1 VPELDKLGFAQGKNL
16 LIDTR
21 GGGPEQLPG
30 LMHELLD
37 AGTPDAI
44 VAIGTEPLRVAREIT
59 KTIPIVA
66 FGPDVVAEGFAGSFA
81 HPGSNVTG
89 VVILSA
95 EMEAKRLDLLH
106 EAVPGARRVAA
117 LLRSATS
124 EEAMRTTAAR
134 DGIDLIVFAA
144 DSSTGYARDFA
155 NMRGARVEALAVG
168 SHPELFRDVQRI
180 ATFAIEARLPTVCQW
195 AEMARSGCLIGYGP
209 SLPELYRRTA
219 EYVARIFRGASPA
232 ELPIEQPTKFE
243 LTVNLKTARSIGVTL
258 PTSILLRADEVIE

>member
-1 VPELDKLGFAQGKNL
+1 
-16 LIDTR
+16 
-21 GGGPEQLPG
+21 
-30 LMHELLD
+30 MHELLD

-44 VAIGTEPLRVAREIT
+44 LAIGTESLRIAREMT

-66 FGPDVVAEGFAGSFA
+66 FGPDVIAEGFAESLA

-89 VVILSA
+89 VMILSA

-106 EAVPGARRVAA
+106 EAFPEARRVAA

-124 EEAMRTTAAR
+124 EKAMRTTATR
-134 DGIDLIVFAA
+134 DGIDLIVFAGSSPA
-144 DSSTGYARDFA
+144 DYTQDFA
-155 NMRGARVEALAVG
+155 KMHEAGAEALAVG
-168 SHPELFRDVQRI
+168 SHPELFRDAERI
-180 ATFAIEARLPTVCQW
+180 ATLAIESGLPTICQW

-219 EYVARIFRGASPA
+219 GYIARIFRGASPA
-232 ELPIEQPTKFE
+232 ELPIEQPTKFD
-243 LTVNLKTARSIGVTL
+243 LSINLRTARSIGATL